1 MVEQGTE
8 NPRVGSS
15 ILSLGTRESKGL
27 QRKLQAFFRYGLLP
41 DAHLRQPPGGA
52 FHRAG
57 LPALLLPPPPP
68 FFPAVSF
75 VLSLSRSRDCPR
87 RYRWLLDAHTGLHP
101 YGLLPGAA
109 HRVPHIRII
118 MPAPLCRCRVSS
130 VTAFSQGK
138 KREGNL
144 RSFPLPVVGLW
155 GMARLAAGSQARDMP
170 SPPKT
175 RTFSSSPQRRSRSRT
190 ALGP

>member
-41 DAHLRQPPGGA
+41 DARLRAAARGA
-52 FHRAG
+52 SIGRAFP
-57 LPALLLPPPPP
+57 LFLLLSPL
-68 FFPAVSF
+68 FPSSC
-75 VLSLSRSRDCPR
+75 LCPGSRDCPR
-87 RYRWLLDAHTGLHP
+87 RYRWLPDTHTGLHP
-101 YGLLPGAA
+101 YRLRPGAA

-118 MPAPLCRCRVSS
+118 MPASLRRCRVSS

-144 RSFPLPVVGLW
+144 RSFPPPVAGLW

>member
-41 DAHLRQPPGGA
+41 DARLRQPPGGA
-52 FHRAG
+52 SIGRAFP
-57 LPALLLPPPPP
+57 LFLLLSPL
-68 FFPAVSF
+68 FPSSC
-75 VLSLSRSRDCPR
+75 LCPGSRDCPR
-87 RYRWLLDAHTGLHP
+87 RYRWLPDTHTGLHP
-101 YGLLPGAA
+101 YRLRPGAA

-118 MPAPLCRCRVSS
+118 MPASLRRCRVSS

-144 RSFPLPVVGLW
+144 RSFPLPVAGLW

-175 RTFSSSPQRRSRSRT
+175 RTVSSSPQRRSRSRT
-190 ALGP
+190 ALAP